1 MVRVSRVTGWL
12 LHWRTLLRLVM
23 LIAAGVLVW
32 STLTAQ
38 GRTFTKTLLFM
49 PSLIPGSPI
58 RPINLFTKTPTRA
71 DITFTDGRTTW
82 SGDLYLPATKPPKPP
97 HPGIVVALG
106 VNPAGR
112 NDERVV
118 RLGEGLAR
126 MGIATLVP
134 YSENLISKTLTSQ
147 EIDFTVASFQYLA
160 SRPEVDPERVGFLG
174 VCVGSSLSLLAAQD
188 ERIREQVNFVNWF
201 GGYYRLEDLIV
212 SVATHSYEM
221 DGLRVPWTPDHL
233 TDEVAKKQLIEFVD
247 EEADRQLLRRALIR
261 HAPLSQAERAG
272 LSTTGALVEELSQT
286 DDPERAY
293 ALLAQM
299 PSEVHELLRLLSP
312 ATNVA
317 QVKARIFVMDDSGD
331 NLIPYVQSR
340 SLADAL
346 DEETLAR
353 HSKFTV
359 FSHVDLNRLGN
370 PTRSVP
376 ELWAL
381 FLHTYQLF
389 QSVR

>member
-1 MVRVSRVTGWL
+1 MSVVGWMTGWL
-12 LHWRTLLRLVM
+12 LNWRTLLRLVM

-38 GRTFTKTLLFM
+38 GRTFAKTLLFV

-58 RPINLFTKTPTRA
+58 RPINLFTETPTRT
-71 DITFTDGRTTW
+71 DITFSDGQTTW
-82 SGDLYLPATKPPKPP
+82 SGDLYLPATKPP

-126 MGIATLVP
+126 MGLATLVP
-134 YSENLISKTLTSQ
+134 HSENLINKTLTPQ
-147 EIDFTVASFQYLA
+147 EIDFTVASFQYLE

-188 ERIREQVNFVNWF
+188 ERIRDQVNFVNWF
-201 GGYYRLEDLIV
+201 GGYYRLEELIV
-212 SVATHSYEM
+212 SVATHSYEL
-221 DGLRVPWTPDHL
+221 DGLRVPWTPDRL
-233 TDEVAKKQLIEFVD
+233 TDEVVKKRLIELVD
-247 EEADRQLLRRALIR
+247 EDSDRQLLRRALIG
-261 HAPLSQAERAG
+261 HAPLSQAERGG
-272 LSTTGALVEELSQT
+272 LSTTGALVEELFQT
-286 DDPERAY
+286 DDPARAY
-293 ALLAQM
+293 ALLARM
-299 PSEVHELLRLLSP
+299 PPEAHALLRLLSP

-317 QVKARIFVMDDSGD
+317 QVKARVFVMDDSGD
-331 NLIPYVQSR
+331 NLIPYVHSR

-353 HSKFTV
+353 HSKFSV
-359 FSHVDLNRLGN
+359 FSHVDLNKLGN

-381 FLHTYQLF
+381 FRHTYQLF
-389 QSVR
+389 QSIR

>member
-1 MVRVSRVTGWL
+1 MSVVDWMTGWL
-12 LHWRTLLRLVM
+12 LNWGTLLRLVM
-23 LIAAGVLVW
+23 LLAAGVLVW

-38 GRTFTKTLLFM
+38 GRTFAKTLLFV

-58 RPINLFTKTPTRA
+58 RPINLFTETPTRT
-71 DITFTDGRTTW
+71 DITFSDGETTW
-82 SGDLYLPATKPPKPP
+82 SGDLYLPSTKPP

-126 MGIATLVP
+126 MGLATLVP
-134 YSENLISKTLTSQ
+134 HSENLINKTLTPQ
-147 EIDFTVASFQYLA
+147 EIDFTVASFQYLE

-188 ERIREQVNFVNWF
+188 ERIRDQVNFVNWF
-201 GGYYRLEDLIV
+201 GGYYRLEELIV
-212 SVATHSYEM
+212 SVATHSYEL
-221 DGLRVPWTPDHL
+221 DGLRVPWTPDRL
-233 TDEVAKKQLIEFVD
+233 TDEVVKKRLIEFVD
-247 EEADRQLLRRALIR
+247 EDSDRQLLRRALIG

-272 LSTTGALVEELSQT
+272 LSPTGTLVEELFQT
-286 DDPERAY
+286 DDPARAH
-293 ALLAQM
+293 ALLARM
-299 PSEVHELLRLLSP
+299 PPEAHALLRLLSP

-317 QVKARIFVMDDSGD
+317 QVKARVFVMDDSGD
-331 NLIPYVQSR
+331 NLIPYVHSR

-353 HSKFTV
+353 HSKFSV
-359 FSHVDLNRLGN
+359 FSHVDLNKLGN

-381 FLHTYQLF
+381 FRHTNQLF
-389 QSVR
+389 QSIR